1 MCDCE
6 CSKAF
11 RIDEYLNTKICLW
24 EKCLIGKLVSTCEN
38 EILNTIE
45 TSVDNKKVT
54 CEDNSR
60 LITRFHQ

>member
-38 EILNTIE
+38 EILNTICVLD
-45 TSVDNKKVT
+45 SIK
-54 CEDNSR
+54 
-60 LITRFHQ
+60 